1 MRRQVRVRLEGEE
14 VSVDASMR
22 ISELMR
28 ELGYHPEAHV
38 PVVNGSPAPE
48 RMYLSDGDD
57 VRFVRITVHH
67 PGV

>member
-1 MRRQVRVRLEGEE
+1 MEGEE
-14 VSVDASMR
+14 IFVDASMR

-28 ELGYHPEAHV
+28 ELDLHPEAHL

-48 RMYLSDGDD
+48 RMYLSEGDD
-57 VRFVRITVHH
+57 VRFVRVTVHY

>member
-1 MRRQVRVRLEGEE
+1 
-14 VSVDASMR
+14 MR